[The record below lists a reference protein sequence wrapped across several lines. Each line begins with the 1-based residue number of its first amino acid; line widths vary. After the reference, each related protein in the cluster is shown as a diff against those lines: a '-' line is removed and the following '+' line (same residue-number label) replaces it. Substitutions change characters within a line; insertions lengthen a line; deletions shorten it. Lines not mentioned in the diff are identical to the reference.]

1 MKSILVL
8 EDDENLRE
16 LLVDVLD
23 SLDYKVEGAAGPE
36 EALHLAHEI
45 VFDCVISDVRMA
57 GPVDGLGALQE
68 LKQRRPLLR
77 CIVMTGYADE
87 LAPLRALQIRVDDYL
102 YKPFDVKDILAAL
115 ERVRK
120 SAQQNAWYRKMLGK
134 VMGQPDPIQLLGEL
148 QSLRESCLSDFFVAV
163 RANFLYA
170 ETALDAWDRLEE
182 LEIGYLQAMRSPA
195 ALTAQSVQNAANRY
209 SAWQSQL
216 GQRASKQELVMA
228 AQRSAEKVDRG
239 VFRRFLERIKAGSV
253 DAADLGMA
261 VSLRRMPAER
271 RTQEAE
277 YQELWQ
283 RIWA

>member
-23 SLDYKVEGAAGPE
+23 SLDYTVEGAASPE

-45 VFDCVISDVRMA
+45 VFDVIISDVRMA

-68 LKQRRPLLR
+68 LKRLRPPLR

-115 ERVRK
+115 ERVKK
-120 SAQQNAWYRKMLGK
+120 SAQQNQWYRKMLGK
-134 VMGQPDPIQLLGEL
+134 VMGQPDPAQLLNEL
-148 QSLRESCLSDFFVAV
+148 QTIREGCLQDFFVAV
-163 RANFLYA
+163 RANYLYA
-170 ETALDAWDRLEE
+170 ETALEAWDRLEE
-182 LEIGYLQAMRSPA
+182 LELGYLQAMRTPSA
-195 ALTAQSVQNAANRY
+195 ITAQSAQAAAARY
-209 SAWQSQL
+209 TSWQKQL
-216 GQRASKQELVMA
+216 GERASKQALVMA
-228 AQRSAEKVDRG
+228 PQRSPEKVERPL
-239 VFRRFLERIKAGSV
+239 FKRFLERIKSGSIS
-253 DAADLGMA
+253 AAELAVA
-261 VSLRRMPAER
+261 VSLRRLPPDR
-271 RTQEAE
+271 RAQDPE

-283 RIWA
+283 RLWS

>member
-23 SLDYKVEGAAGPE
+23 SLDYKVEGAGGPE

-45 VFDCVISDVRMA
+45 QFDVVISDVRMA

-68 LKQRRPLLR
+68 LKSKRPQLR

-115 ERVRK
+115 ERVKK
-120 SAQQNAWYRKMLGK
+120 SAQQNLWYRKMLGK
-134 VMGQPDPIQLLGEL
+134 VMGQPDPAQLLNEL
-148 QSLRESCLSDFFVAV
+148 QTLREACLSDFYVAV
-163 RANFLYA
+163 RSNHLYA
-170 ETALDAWDRLEE
+170 ETALATWDRLEDLE
-182 LEIGYLQAMRSPA
+182 LAYLQAVRSPA
-195 ALTAQSVQNAANRY
+195 SLTGQSLQVACQRY
-209 SAWQSQL
+209 RTWQTQL

-228 AQRSAEKVDRG
+228 AQRAPERVERG
-239 VFRRFLERIKAGSV
+239 LFKRFLERVRAGGL

-271 RTQEAE
+271 RQQDPLYE
-277 YQELWQ
+277 QLWQ
-283 RIWA
+283 RMWS

>member
-68 LKQRRPLLR
+68 LKQKRPLLR

-115 ERVRK
+115 ERVKK

-134 VMGQPDPIQLLGEL
+134 VMGQPDTIQLLSGL
-148 QSLRESCLSDFFVAV
+148 QVVRESCLRDFFVAV
-163 RANFLYA
+163 RSSHLYA

-182 LEIGYLQAMRSPA
+182 LEVGYLQAMRSPS
-195 ALTAQSVQNAANRY
+195 ALTAQSVQGAAARY
-209 SAWQSQL
+209 TGWQTQL

-228 AQRSAEKVDRG
+228 AQRSTEKVDRA
-239 VFRRFLERIKAGSV
+239 VFRRFLERIKTGAL

-271 RTQEAE
+271 RAQEPE

-283 RIWA
+283 RTWA

>member
-68 LKQRRPLLR
+68 LKQKRPPLR

-115 ERVRK
+115 ERVKK
-120 SAQQNAWYRKMLGK
+120 STQQNAWYRKMLGR
-134 VMGQPDPIQLLGEL
+134 VMGQPDPVQLLSEL
-148 QSLRESCLSDFFVAV
+148 QAVRESCLQDFFVAV
-163 RANFLYA
+163 RANYLYA

-182 LEIGYLQAMRSPA
+182 LEVGYLQAMRSPS
-195 ALTAQSVQNAANRY
+195 ALTAQSVQNAAGRY
-209 SAWQSQL
+209 AAWQAQL

-228 AQRSAEKVDRG
+228 GQRSAEKVDRAL
-239 VFRRFLERIKAGSV
+239 FRRFLERIKSGAV

-261 VSLRRMPAER
+261 VSLRRMPADR
-271 RTQEAE
+271 RAQETE

-283 RIWA
+283 RIWG